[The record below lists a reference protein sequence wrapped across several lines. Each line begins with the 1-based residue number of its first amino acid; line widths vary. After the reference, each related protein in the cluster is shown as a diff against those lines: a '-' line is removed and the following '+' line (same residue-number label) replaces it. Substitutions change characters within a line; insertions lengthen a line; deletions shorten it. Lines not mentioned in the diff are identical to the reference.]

1 MEASPPSAQHHGF
14 WASVRESLRGSHQ
27 DYTEGTLDRAILLL
41 AVPMILEMAME
52 SLFGVVD
59 AFFVSSLGTEAVAAV
74 ALTESLLSILF
85 GVAIGLSMA
94 ATAMVARRIGEK
106 DPQGASVAAA
116 QAVFVG
122 IFCSLPIAAIGVIFA
137 PHLLALMGGE
147 PAVIAVGQNF
157 TRTIF
162 GTCVFIFLLFL
173 NNAIFRGAGDAAIA
187 MRVLWLANIINIV
200 LNPCL
205 ILGLGPFPKM
215 GLVGSAVAS
224 SIGRG
229 VGVAFQFWVLFGG
242 MSRIKVAWHQMHVQ
256 WDVLRR
262 LLQVSGTGI
271 LQVLVTTTSWL
282 GVVRLVASF
291 GSTALAGYMIAI
303 RLIIFA
309 ILPAWGLSNAAA
321 TLVGQNLGAGKPDRA
336 EQSVYRAGLYNMVF
350 LGSLAV
356 GFIVFAEPLLRIFS
370 NDPEV
375 IRQGSQC
382 LRYICYGYGFYA
394 WGMVT
399 VQAFNG
405 AGDTLTPTIINL
417 ACQWAFQIPFAWL
430 LSYPAGFGA
439 TGVYLAITVA
449 ESILAVVGLW
459 AFRRG
464 RWKLKK
470 I

>member
-1 MEASPPSAQHHGF
+1 MEASQSSAQSQGF
-14 WASVRESLRGSHQ
+14 WAAVRESLRGSHQ
-27 DYTEGTLDRAILLL
+27 DYTEGPLDRAILLL

-106 DPQGASVAAA
+106 DPAGASVAAA
-116 QAVFVG
+116 QAIFVG
-122 IFCSLPIAAIGVIFA
+122 IFCSLPITGIGVVFA
-137 PHLLALMGGE
+137 PELLRLMGGE
-147 PAVIAVGQNF
+147 AAVIAVGQNF

-162 GTCVFIFLLFL
+162 GTSVFIFLLFL

-205 ILGLGPFPKM
+205 ILGLGPFPQL
-215 GLVGSAVAS
+215 GLLGSAVAS

-229 VGVAFQFWVLFGG
+229 CGVAFQFWVLFGG
-242 MSRIKVAWHQMHVQ
+242 MSRIRVAWTQMRVN
-256 WDVLRR
+256 WVVLWR
-262 LLQVSGTGI
+262 LLRVSGTGI
-271 LQVLVTTTSWL
+271 AQVLITTTSWL
-282 GVVRLVASF
+282 GVVRLVSSF

-321 TLVGQNLGAGKPDRA
+321 TLVGQNLGAGKPERA
-336 EQSVYRAGLYNMVF
+336 EKSVYRAGLFNMVF
-350 LGSLAV
+350 LGTLAV
-356 GFIVFAEPLLRIFS
+356 VFIVFAEPLLRIFS
-370 NDPEV
+370 RDPEV
-375 IRQGSQC
+375 IRQGSEC
-382 LRYICYGYGFYA
+382 LRFICYGYGFYA
-394 WGMVT
+394 WGMVV

-405 AGDTLTPTIINL
+405 AGDTMTPTLINL
-417 ACQWAFQIPFAWL
+417 GCQWVFQIPLAWAL
-430 LSYPAGFGA
+430 AYPGGFEA
-439 TGVYLAITVA
+439 TGIYLAITIS
-449 ESILAVVGLW
+449 ESVLAVVGFW

-464 RWKLKK
+464 QWKLKK

>member
-1 MEASPPSAQHHGF
+1 MEASQSSAQSQGF
-14 WASVRESLRGSHQ
+14 WASVRESLRGSHH
-27 DYTEGTLDRAILLL
+27 DYTEGKLDRAILLL

-106 DPQGASVAAA
+106 DPAGASVAAA
-116 QAVFVG
+116 QAIFVG
-122 IFCSLPIAAIGVIFA
+122 IFCSLPITVIGVVFA
-137 PHLLALMGGE
+137 PELLRLMGGE
-147 PAVIAVGQNF
+147 EAVIAVGQNF
-157 TRTIF
+157 TRTIS
-162 GTCVFIFLLFL
+162 GTCSFIFLLFL

-215 GLVGSAVAS
+215 GLMGSAVAS

-229 VGVAFQFWVLFGG
+229 CGVAFQFWVLFGG
-242 MSRIKVAWHQMHVQ
+242 LSRIQVSWQQMRVN
-256 WDVLRR
+256 WEVLWR
-262 LLQVSGTGI
+262 LLRVSGTGI
-271 LQVLVTTTSWL
+271 AQVLITTTSWL
-282 GVVRLVASF
+282 GVVRLVSSF

-321 TLVGQNLGAGKPDRA
+321 TLVGQNLGAGKPERA
-336 EQSVYRAGLYNMVF
+336 EKSVYRAGLFNMIF
-350 LGSLAV
+350 LGTLAV
-356 GFIVFAEPLLRIFS
+356 AFIVFAEPLLRIFS
-370 NDPEV
+370 RDPEV
-375 IRQGSQC
+375 IRQGSEC

-394 WGMVT
+394 WGMVV

-405 AGDTLTPTIINL
+405 AGDTMTPTLINL
-417 ACQWAFQIPFAWL
+417 ACQWVFQIPLAWAL
-430 LSYPAGFGA
+430 AYPGGFGA
-439 TGVYLAITVA
+439 TGIYLAITIS
-449 ESILAVVGLW
+449 ESVLAVVGFW